1 MTETK
6 KNPIGQFIENTL
18 VPISTAFAQNR
29 YVRCIGTGSQNLMA
43 IIMIGA
49 VFNLLNS
56 IQIDP
61 YQSFIQATGIAAFL
75 NAVYNACMNFMGVFM
90 VFSVGYAGA
99 KIFGHDEMAFNNGLM
114 SLMSYLIM
122 VPVATNEVGSTV
134 VVLDYLGS
142 HGVFL
147 AFILGIMA
155 TKINIALVERNITIK
170 MPAGVPENVTQ
181 CFTSIIPGAAI
192 ALVSS
197 LLRGLFTLTP
207 WGNVIDAVYALLQT
221 PLANITGSWV
231 ASSFFCCWPRSFGS
245 SASTAP
251 TPCWPSSTPCGLP
264 TCLRTPLLLQPACP
278 SPTCGT
284 PPCTTLPAT
293 AAAAAPWVW

>member
-6 KNPIGQFIENTL
+6 KNPIGRFIENTL

-221 PLANITGSWV
+221 PLANTPAAW
-231 ASSFFCCWPRSFGS
+231 AALSSCCCWLRSSGS

-251 TPCWPSSTPCGLP
+251 TPCWLSSTLCGSL
-264 TCLRTPLLLQPACP
+264 TCPKTPLPLQPACP

-284 PPCTTLPAT
+284 PPCTTSPAT
-293 AAAAAPWVW
+293 AAAAAPWAW

>member
-99 KIFGHDEMAFNNGLM
+99 NAYERMVSAFEAEARGDATPRWPPSQ
-114 SLMSYLIM
+114 SLRFAHL
-122 VPVATNEVGSTV
+122 
-134 VVLDYLGS
+134 
-142 HGVFL
+142 
-147 AFILGIMA
+147 
-155 TKINIALVERNITIK
+155 
-170 MPAGVPENVTQ
+170 
-181 CFTSIIPGAAI
+181 
-192 ALVSS
+192 
-197 LLRGLFTLTP
+197 
-207 WGNVIDAVYALLQT
+207 
-221 PLANITGSWV
+221 
-231 ASSFFCCWPRSFGS
+231 
-245 SASTAP
+245 
-251 TPCWPSSTPCGLP
+251 
-264 TCLRTPLLLQPACP
+264 
-278 SPTCGT
+278 
-284 PPCTTLPAT
+284 T
-293 AAAAAPWVW
+293 AALHRTTDGSDDGW

>member
-56 IQIDP
+56 IQIAP

-99 KIFGHDEMAFNNGLM
+99 KIFDHDELAFNNGLM
-114 SLMSYLIM
+114 SLVAYLIM
-122 VPVATNEVGSTV
+122 VPVATNEAGSNV

-155 TKINIALVERNITIK
+155 TKIRRCHRT
-170 MPAGVPENVTQ
+170 GV
-181 CFTSIIPGAAI
+181 
-192 ALVSS
+192 
-197 LLRGLFTLTP
+197 
-207 WGNVIDAVYALLQT
+207 
-221 PLANITGSWV
+221 
-231 ASSFFCCWPRSFGS
+231 
-245 SASTAP
+245 
-251 TPCWPSSTPCGLP
+251 
-264 TCLRTPLLLQPACP
+264 QPAAGPVYPDSLGQRHRRRLRPAPDP
-278 SPTCGT
+278 SGQHHR
-284 PPCTTLPAT
+284 
-293 AAAAAPWVW
+293 

>member
-56 IQIDP
+56 IQIAP

-99 KIFGHDEMAFNNGLM
+99 KILTT
-114 SLMSYLIM
+114 
-122 VPVATNEVGSTV
+122 TN
-134 VVLDYLGS
+134 
-142 HGVFL
+142 
-147 AFILGIMA
+147 
-155 TKINIALVERNITIK
+155 
-170 MPAGVPENVTQ
+170 
-181 CFTSIIPGAAI
+181 
-192 ALVSS
+192 
-197 LLRGLFTLTP
+197 
-207 WGNVIDAVYALLQT
+207 
-221 PLANITGSWV
+221 
-231 ASSFFCCWPRSFGS
+231 
-245 SASTAP
+245 
-251 TPCWPSSTPCGLP
+251 WPS
-264 TCLRTPLLLQPACP
+264 
-278 SPTCGT
+278 
-284 PPCTTLPAT
+284 TTA
-293 AAAAAPWVW
+293 